1 MPNFENGKIYRIVN
15 TEGTLTY
22 IGSTTQSLAM
32 RKGKHKFEY
41 EKWKTGNSKKYL
53 SSFEVFKND
62 EDGCKIIII
71 ESFPCKNKDELRA
84 RERFYIESIDCV
96 NKRKPGRTNA
106 MYYKENHEHC
116 LKIRRDYRNENKAKI
131 YEIQKQYRVNN
142 AEKISEKKKTI
153 FTCECGVDVQCNHKS
168 RHFKSNAHIKFVNSK
183 NINND

>member
-1 MPNFENGKIYRIVN
+1 MPNFENGKIYKIVN

-62 EDGCKIIII
+62 EDGCKIFII

-84 RERFYIESIDCV
+84 RERHYIESIECV

-116 LKIRRDYRNENKAKI
+116 LEVRRKYRNENKEKI
-131 YEIQKQYRVNN
+131 YEIQKEYRQNN
-142 AEKISEKKKTI
+142 AEKICEKKKVI
-153 FTCECGVDVQCNHKS
+153 YICECGVKVQCNHKS
-168 RHFKSNAHIKFVNSK
+168 RHFKSNAHIEFEKNKNVN
-183 NINND
+183 IV